1 MDTSYSTLTI
11 LQNLNLACNPVI
23 KRDIPIKEL
32 TIINY
37 ARVSMDEYFIII
49 RGNNKASTSP
59 AGCMWTQIELRI

>member
-49 RGNNKASTSP
+49 RGITRP
-59 AGCMWTQIELRI
+59 ARPRPHVNPD